1 MSFSTP
7 HKQVAVIPNLY
18 VKGLSTQFL
27 LMPSSFFI
35 FLPVKDITMSE
46 LTVSKKIKQ
55 LPPEAKRQVQDFID
69 FLYQRYSLKESSKKP
84 KVSNLSDSPFFG
96 IWKDRDEM
104 ADSTEWVK
112 NVRKS
117 QWSRK

>member
-1 MSFSTP
+1 M
-7 HKQVAVIPNLY
+7 Y
-18 VKGLSTQFL
+18 VNGLIAQFL

-35 FLPVKDITMSE
+35 RLKIKDITMSE

-55 LPPEAKRQVQDFID
+55 LPPEAKRQAQDFID
-69 FLYQRYSLKESSKKP
+69 FLYQRYSLKESPKKP
-84 KVSNLSDSPFFG
+84 QGSNLSDNPFFG
-96 IWKDRDEM
+96 IWKDRDDM

-112 NVRKS
+112 SVRKS